1 MRKNRRTDEKLSLRL
16 GTLFPTQGLTQ
27 SLTGSFTTR
36 FSQRGPDPSA
46 TAYIGLL
53 EGDGVSL
60 SSAQKT
66 AIDTFYVTG
75 KNEGWYSSLKR
86 FYLPVWGAAAPNAR
100 CLVSSTSGTFEGSFT
115 HATGYAHPSSV
126 SGTNR
131 FNTGYKLL
139 DDLTTE
145 DACLMALAYDS
156 TSPHDRAIN
165 AANKTI
171 IGSGAITANSVRINT
186 TDSSLK
192 PQACWL
198 GVNESTLSSFG
209 SHGVLLSNR
218 KDGDTTLSRRTGS
231 AYDEDST
238 TGTLTGTY
246 NNTFPIVGF
255 GSAAATSGSA
265 GQATDSNA
273 GAFGISEGL
282 NATDRAAYTLAIK
295 NLWETCSGITL

>member
-1 MRKNRRTDEKLSLRL
+1 MPKLGL
-16 GTLFPTQGLTQ
+16 GL
-27 SLTGSFTTR
+27 SVARVVAGS
-36 FSQRGPDPSA
+36 SGDPDA
-46 TAYIGLL
+46 AAYIALL
-53 EGDGVSL
+53 EGDGVSV
-60 SSAQKT
+60 SDAQKT
-66 AIDTFYVTG
+66 AIETFYATAKDG
-75 KNEGWYSSLKR
+75 GWYSSLKR
-86 FYLPVWGAAAPNAR
+86 FYLPIWGAAAPNAR

-115 HATGYAHPSSV
+115 HATGYAHPTAASNA
-126 SGTNR
+126 NR

-145 DACLMALAYDS
+145 NACLMALAYDA

-171 IGSGAITANSVRINT
+171 IGSGSITATSIRINT
-186 TDSSLK
+186 ASSSLI
-192 PQACWL
+192 PQAVWL
-198 GVNESTLSSFG
+198 GVNESTLPSYG

-218 KDGDTTLSRRTGS
+218 KDGDTTLARRTGS

-246 NNTFPIVGF
+246 NNSYPITGF
-255 GSAAATSGSA
+255 GSAANSAGST